1 MSPTVGITLSSIVS
15 SYTYS
20 GELVS
25 RYRTY
30 NNYTIYV
37 EQLELV
43 TPPYSNFRALIN
55 RITASPACPACFP
68 TRRTSRSRVV
78 STDFGSPPVNKL
90 FTDGRRLRPN
100 LRSSFHVSMV
110 GFLIMV
116 TSMQL
121 LAAVVL
127 GDASELTGAARR
139 HGGELS

>member
-1 MSPTVGITLSSIVS
+1 M
-15 SYTYS
+15 
-20 GELVS
+20 
-25 RYRTY
+25 
-30 NNYTIYV
+30 
-37 EQLELV
+37 
-43 TPPYSNFRALIN
+43 
-55 RITASPACPACFP
+55 
-68 TRRTSRSRVV
+68 
-78 STDFGSPPVNKL
+78 NKL